1 MYSIRHPESK
11 KNVRVIYGEPDIFPG
26 NWIRRS
32 PIDEDNQEFDITRRD
47 LEESQGVPYISIPS
61 YDVEF

>member
-1 MYSIRHPESK
+1 MISIKERKE
-11 KNVRVIYGEPDIFPG
+11 VCYGGEQDIFPG

-47 LEESQGVPYISIPS
+47 LEESQGLPYISIPS

>member
-1 MYSIRHPESK
+1 MISIKERKELC
-11 KNVRVIYGEPDIFPG
+11 YGGEPDIFPG
-26 NWIRRS
+26 NWTRRS

>member
-1 MYSIRHPESK
+1 MISIKERKEHC
-11 KNVRVIYGEPDIFPG
+11 YGGEPDIFPG

>member
-1 MYSIRHPESK
+1 MISIKERKEGC
-11 KNVRVIYGEPDIFPG
+11 YGGEPDIFPG

-47 LEESQGVPYISIPS
+47 LEEPQGVPYISIPS

>member
-1 MYSIRHPESK
+1 MISIKERKEAC
-11 KNVRVIYGEPDIFPG
+11 YGGEPDIFPG

-47 LEESQGVPYISIPS
+47 LEESQGLPYISIPS

>member
-1 MYSIRHPESK
+1 MISIKERKEFC
-11 KNVRVIYGEPDIFPG
+11 YGGEPDIFPG

>member
-1 MYSIRHPESK
+1 MISIKERKEDC
-11 KNVRVIYGEPDIFPG
+11 YGGEPDIFPG

>member
-1 MYSIRHPESK
+1 MISIKER
-11 KNVRVIYGEPDIFPG
+11 NVVYYGGEPDTFPG
-26 NWIRRS
+26 NWTKRS
-32 PIDEDNQEFDITRRD
+32 PIDEENQEFDITRRD

>member
-1 MYSIRHPESK
+1 M
-11 KNVRVIYGEPDIFPG
+11 EPDIFPG